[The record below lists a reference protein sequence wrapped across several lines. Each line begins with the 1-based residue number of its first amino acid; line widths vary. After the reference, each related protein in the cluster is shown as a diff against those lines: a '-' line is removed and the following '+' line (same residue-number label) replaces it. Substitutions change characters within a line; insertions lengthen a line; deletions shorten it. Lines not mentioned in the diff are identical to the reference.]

1 MPAYYDNNDQSSE
14 EGYRPSV
21 RIRFPTPM
29 LLRIDQ
35 IANSGRFMDR
45 SEAIHEPPDMNRQQS
60 RAQAVQQRASLAAA
74 AKKAS
79 SYPASTVTPDD
90 PTLSELSEFQAARFR
105 VWRAPA
111 AGRGAGGRRCHRPRV
126 VRLGGTAGAVPQPQ
140 ALPIAMATSSSAGL
154 PRSAGFATRKLTTTS
169 QTCVSLRPEIG
180 GHTPSPANQRL
191 YSRWSK
197 TPVI

>member
-79 SYPASTVTPDD
+79 SYPASSTVIPDD
-90 PTLSELSEFQAARFR
+90 PTLSGSFR
-105 VWRAPA
+105 QLAFAWRAPRA
-111 AGRGAGGRRCHRPRV
+111 SVTAPALSGLAVRPEQYRNPRPCQLPWPRV
-126 VRLGGTAGAVPQPQ
+126 HRQACRVPQDSRLG
-140 ALPIAMATSSSAGL
+140 S
-154 PRSAGFATRKLTTTS
+154 
-169 QTCVSLRPEIG
+169 
-180 GHTPSPANQRL
+180 
-191 YSRWSK
+191 
-197 TPVI
+197 

>member
-79 SYPASTVTPDD
+79 SYPASSTVIPDD
-90 PTLSELSEFQAARFR
+90 PTLSGSN
-105 VWRAPA
+105 
-111 AGRGAGGRRCHRPRV
+111 
-126 VRLGGTAGAVPQPQ
+126 VRLPVTATDVSGIGWDKVRENRHRHGNQIREREAVGNPHELGG
-140 ALPIAMATSSSAGL
+140 
-154 PRSAGFATRKLTTTS
+154 S
-169 QTCVSLRPEIG
+169 QS
-180 GHTPSPANQRL
+180 H
-191 YSRWSK
+191 
-197 TPVI
+197 